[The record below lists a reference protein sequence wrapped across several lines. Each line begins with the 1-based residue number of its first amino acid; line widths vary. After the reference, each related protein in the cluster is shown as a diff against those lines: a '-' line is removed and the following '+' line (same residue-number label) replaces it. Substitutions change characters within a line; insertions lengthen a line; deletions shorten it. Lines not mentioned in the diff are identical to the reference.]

1 MAKYAIFRHGKA
13 KFKSYADIRNAEKHN
28 QRTMDVPNADPDGEV
43 RRVYG
48 GNSAADTL
56 KALLKEHGIKP
67 RKNAAYA
74 MEYVLTFSPEM
85 QGKVDREEWIN
96 ANIEFLEKEHGI
108 GLLSVDFH
116 GDEKTDHLHAIC
128 APLIEKEVRGEV
140 KMRLSG
146 VDFWKGKDKLS
157 ARQDRYA
164 EAMAQFG
171 LERGLKGSRAT
182 HRALKEYDNFI
193 KQGGTPADLVVYNDA
208 RQSIKDLEASEPEGG
223 MFSVDKLKK
232 SWNAMKLDARR
243 AFLRLGNA
251 IKKVRALDSQ
261 NKLLQSDL
269 ERSKAEIGYLHQKLH
284 HDGVNKL
291 ESNLEDANKRVETLE
306 KQLAAKESELT
317 NKHLAL
323 LKERQDK
330 QELAQKGMQY
340 KRSMDDMVESLNIEL
355 AEERSKNDRNNDHGL
370 NY

>member
-28 QRTMDVPNADPDGEV
+28 QRTMDVPNADPNGEV

-193 KQGGTPADLVVYNDA
+193 KQGGTSADLVVYNEA
-208 RQSIKDLEASEPEGG
+208 RQSIKDLEAAEPEGG
-223 MFSVDKLKK
+223 MFSVDKLRK

-269 ERSKAEIGYLHQKLH
+269 ERSKAEIGYLNQKLH

-291 ESNLEDANKRVETLE
+291 ESNLDDANKRVETLE
-306 KQLAAKESELT
+306 KQLREREAELS
-317 NKHLAL
+317 NKDLELMREKRNSQEIAQSA
-323 LKERQDK
+323 RDYMAQTDDK
-330 QELAQKGMQY
+330 INTLSREL
-340 KRSMDDMVESLNIEL
+340 EL
-355 AEERSKNDRNNDHGL
+355 ERSSKDHGL